1 MKQKADLISHNNN
14 KNCRG
19 LGGWWKEVGED
30 SGSLNAADGL
40 EILHSLISSP
50 SPSSLNVNHVYH
62 LTSEYTEL
70 EGDQYATW
78 QI

>member
-1 MKQKADLISHNNN
+1 MNQKAGCDLISPNNN

-19 LGGWWKEVGED
+19 LGGGWKEVGED

-40 EILHSLISSP
+40 KILHSLIPSP
-50 SPSSLNVNHVYH
+50 SPSSLHVNHVYH

-70 EGDQYATW
+70 EGDQYAT
-78 QI
+78 